1 MKYAKLVLQ
10 SYLRPRNFFNLTIQ
24 RNMFAWRI
32 KMTNIR
38 EKICSS
44 KEIKKCEKCNCDL
57 DNNHL
62 FKCTRNNENNI
73 NYNQILNGTILEQR
87 NAINYIIE
95 NKLDE

>member
-1 MKYAKLVLQ
+1 MNHIKA
-10 SYLRPRNFFNLTIQ
+10 NFCTS
-24 RNMFAWRI
+24 
-32 KMTNIR
+32 T
-38 EKICSS
+38 
-44 KEIKKCEKCNCDL
+44 EIKKSEKCNLDL

>member
-1 MKYAKLVLQ
+1 MNHIKA
-10 SYLRPRNFFNLTIQ
+10 NL
-24 RNMFAWRI
+24 
-32 KMTNIR
+32 
-38 EKICSS
+38 CSS
-44 KEIKKCEKCNCDL
+44 TEIEKCEKCNLDL

-73 NYNQILNGTILEQR
+73 NYNQILNGTILEHR